1 MRERKRLTMW
11 RDDHIGD
18 PVGAIFLG
26 VDEDARPRLAEY
38 FGPKIHVIRAEV
50 VHNRAQVEVDC
61 VRLAAESNQLV
72 TAANEVRAKGLI
84 QNADSLFRE
93 AIVLDPLNAD
103 AMLGLGLLLA
113 NRKEHAKAF
122 AILRRA
128 REAGGERPDLLQ
140 ALAGVSVELGNPR
153 AALTYLQR
161 AAEVAPNDPKIRRA
175 IASLEPKPPEDPDTP
190 HLTAVPRNRRA

>member
-26 VDEDARPRLAEY
+26 VDEDACRRLAEY
-38 FGPKIHVIRAEV
+38 FGHKIHVIRAEV

-61 VRLAAESNQLV
+61 VRLAAESYQLV

-84 QNADSLFRE
+84 QNAASLFRE

-113 NRKEHAKAF
+113 DRKEHARAF

-128 REAGGERPDLLQ
+128 REAGGERADLLQ

-153 AALTYLQR
+153 AALAYLQR

-175 IASLEPKPPEDPDTP
+175 IGALEPRPPEDPDP
-190 HLTAVPRNRRA
+190 PRLTAVPRNRRA